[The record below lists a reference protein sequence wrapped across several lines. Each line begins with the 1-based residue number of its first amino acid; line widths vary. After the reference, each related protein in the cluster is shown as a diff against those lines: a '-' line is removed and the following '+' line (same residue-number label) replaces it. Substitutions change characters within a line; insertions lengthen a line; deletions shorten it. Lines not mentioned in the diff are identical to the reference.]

1 VKSSDSVKAEDSKN
15 EEEENVYD
23 VLPPAPPPPAPPPMA
38 PPPFAPNAP
47 PLPGFGREQYYFLF

>member
-1 VKSSDSVKAEDSKN
+1 VKSLDSTKTRDSIEEDP
-15 EEEENVYD
+15 ENPVYD

-47 PLPGFGREQYYFLF
+47 PLPGVGRK